1 MDKRIL
7 GLLLRK
13 EVIEEMLNEKVK
25 NIKYGVGTIVGTDD
39 NKITVKFEEVIEE
52 KIFKYPDAFEG
63 FLNFENNI
71 LEEKVLEDLRA
82 KNERLAIE
90 KREKMIRN
98 AKEDEERKKEKLEMA
113 KLKRQAM
120 KKTKKI

>member
-1 MDKRIL
+1 
-7 GLLLRK
+7 
-13 EVIEEMLNEKVK
+13 MLNEKVK

-52 KIFKYPDAFEG
+52 KIFKYPEAFEG
-63 FLNFENNI
+63 FLKFENNI
-71 LEEKVLEDLRA
+71 LEEKALEDLKE

-90 KREKMIRN
+90 KREKRLKD
-98 AKEDEERKKEKLEMA
+98 AKEYQVRRKEKLEMA